1 MYIGKSDDASP
12 IGVIFPMRSISWIG
26 AVLALALAL
35 GACGGDKDS
44 SGGNTADG
52 DKPTL
57 KFTAI
62 PGEDPTRM
70 REKFQP
76 VATYLAKE
84 LGVPVEYVHATKY
97 SASVEMFRNGD
108 VMLAWFGGLT
118 GVQARDMVPGARAI
132 AQGVEDPTYHSYFI
146 AHKDTGLEEGEDFPD
161 AIAGKSFT
169 FGSKSS
175 TSGRLMP
182 EHFIRMNTGKSPAE
196 FLGSAPLFSDSHDK
210 TCEQVESG
218 AVQVG
223 AVSYTTY
230 DRRVEEGKTDPEV
243 CRVIWQTPDYP
254 DYNFTAH
261 PKLDEVYGKGFTD
274 RLQQALLAMKGDAL
288 LGGFQRSGMVPAT
301 NADFAPILEL
311 AKKLD
316 MMR

>member
-1 MYIGKSDDASP
+1 
-12 IGVIFPMRSISWIG
+12 MRSNLWIC
-26 AVLALALAL
+26 AIFALAL
-35 GACGGDKDS
+35 GACGGDKGG
-44 SGGNTADG
+44 SGDNPAGGA
-52 DKPTL
+52 KPTL

-70 REKFQP
+70 REKFEP
-76 VATYLAKE
+76 VATYLSKQ
-84 LGVPVEYVHATKY
+84 LGVPVEYVHATNY
-97 SASVEMFRNGD
+97 TASVEMFRNGD

-132 AQGVEDPTYHSYFI
+132 AQGVEDPVYHSYFI
-146 AHKDTGLEEGEDFPD
+146 AHKDTGLERSDAFPTG
-161 AIAGKSFT
+161 IAGKSFA

-182 EHFIRMNTGKSPAE
+182 EYFIRKNTGKSPAE
-196 FLGSAPLFSDSHDK
+196 FLGSEPVFTGSHDK

-230 DRRVEEGKTDPEV
+230 DRRVEEGKTDPET
-243 CRVIWQTPDYP
+243 CRIIWQTPDYP

-261 PKLDEVYGKGFTD
+261 PKLDAVYGKGFTD
-274 RLQQALLAMKGDAL
+274 KLQKALLGMKGDEL
-288 LGGFQRSGMVPAT
+288 LGGFQRSGMIPAT
-301 NADFAPILEL
+301 NEDFAPILEL
-311 AKKLD
+311 AKQLD

>member
-1 MYIGKSDDASP
+1 
-12 IGVIFPMRSISWIG
+12 MRLFL
-26 AVLALALAL
+26 ALLALALTVPVL
-35 GACGGDKDS
+35 LACGGDDPATE
-44 SGGNTADG
+44 GPGA
-52 DKPTL
+52 KPTL

-76 VATYLAKE
+76 VAAYLSE
-84 LGVPVEYVHATKY
+84 TLGVPVEYVHATKY

-118 GVQARDMVPGARAI
+118 GVQARELVKGARAI
-132 AQGVEDPTYHSYFI
+132 AQGVEDPSYHSYFI
-146 AHKDTGLEEGEDFPD
+146 AHKDSGLEKSTEFPS

-182 EHFIRMNTGKSPAE
+182 EHFIRTATGKAPAE
-196 FLGSAPLFSDSHDK
+196 FLGAEPAFSGSHDK

-223 AVSYTTY
+223 VVSYTTY
-230 DRRVEEGKTDPEV
+230 DRRVKEGTTDPEV
-243 CRVIWQTPDYP
+243 CRIIWKTPDYA

-261 PKLDEVYGKGFTD
+261 PKLDEVYGAGFTD
-274 RLQQALLAMKGDAL
+274 KLQKALLAMKGDEL
-288 LGGFQRSGMVPAT
+288 LGGFQRSGMIPAA
-301 NADFAPILEL
+301 NEDFDAILDL
-311 AKKLD
+311 AKKLNLL
-316 MMR
+316 R

>member
-1 MYIGKSDDASP
+1 MHRITTLCLL
-12 IGVIFPMRSISWIG
+12 
-26 AVLALALAL
+26 AVLGLGLA
-35 GACGGDKDS
+35 ACGGDAADQ
-44 SGGNTADG
+44 SGDG
-52 DKPTL
+52 AKPTL

-70 REKFQP
+70 REKFAP
-76 VATYLAKE
+76 VATYLSKE

-118 GVQARDMVPGARAI
+118 GVQARELVKGARAI
-132 AQGVEDPTYHSYFI
+132 AQGVEDPKYHSYFI
-146 AHKDTGLEEGEDFPD
+146 AHKDAGVEKSDDFPMG
-161 AIAGKSFT
+161 IAGKSFT

-182 EHFIRMNTGKSPAE
+182 EHFIRMNTGKSPKE
-196 FLGSAPLFSDSHDK
+196 FLGAAPAFSNSHDK

-230 DRRVEEGKTDPEV
+230 DRRVKEGATDPSV
-243 CRVIWQTPDYP
+243 CKIIWKTPDYP

-261 PKLDEVYGKGFTD
+261 PQLDETYGAGFTD
-274 RLQQALLAMKGDAL
+274 KLQKALLAMKGDAL
-288 LGGFQRSGMVPAT
+288 LGGFQRSGMIPAK
-301 NADFAPILEL
+301 NEDFAAILAL

-316 MMR
+316 LLR

>member
-1 MYIGKSDDASP
+1 
-12 IGVIFPMRSISWIG
+12 MRRLTALG
-26 AVLALALAL
+26 LALVFTL
-35 GACGGDKDS
+35 GLTACGGDAGD
-44 SGGNTADG
+44 TADG
-52 DKPTL
+52 AKPTL

-70 REKFQP
+70 REKFAP
-76 VATYLAKE
+76 VADYLAKQ
-84 LGVPVEYVHATKY
+84 LGVPCEYVHATKY
-97 SASVEMFRNGD
+97 SASVQMFENGD

-118 GVQARDMVPGARAI
+118 GVQARERVKGARAI
-132 AQGVEDPTYHSYFI
+132 AQGVEDPKYQSYFI
-146 AHKDTGLEEGEDFPD
+146 SHKDSGVEPGDDFPT

-182 EHFIRMNTGKSPAE
+182 EHFIRTNTGKSPKD
-196 FLGSAPLFSDSHDK
+196 FLGADPAFSGSHDK

-230 DRRVEEGKTDPEV
+230 DRRVKEGTTDPKV
-243 CRVIWQTPDYP
+243 CRIIWRTPYYA

-261 PKLDEVYGKGFTD
+261 PKLDETYGAGFTD
-274 RLQQALLAMKGDAL
+274 KLQKAILALKGDL
-288 LGGFQRSGMVPAT
+288 LGGFQRSGMIPAK
-301 NADFAPILEL
+301 NADFDAIREL
-311 AKKLD
+311 AQKLGLL
-316 MMR
+316 R